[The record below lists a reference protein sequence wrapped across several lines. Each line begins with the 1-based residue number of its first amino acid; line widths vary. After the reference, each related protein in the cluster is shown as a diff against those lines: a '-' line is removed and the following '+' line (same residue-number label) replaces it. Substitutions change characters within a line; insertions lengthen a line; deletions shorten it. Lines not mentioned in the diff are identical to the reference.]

1 MVTEEEVTACLMASR
16 KPGREWESQVGERGE
31 KKGNKIHPSSPVPIG
46 PFPPTKPSSSAL
58 SHPCIALMTQS
69 LFSSSA
75 SWGPGL
81 Q

>member
-1 MVTEEEVTACLMASR
+1 MVVKEEEVAARLMASR
-16 KPGREWESQVGERGE
+16 KQGRGWESQVGEREE
-31 KKGNKIHPSSPVPIG
+31 KKGNKIHPSSPVPSD

-75 SWGPGL
+75 S
-81 Q
+81 

>member
-1 MVTEEEVTACLMASR
+1 MVTEEEVTARLMASR
-16 KPGREWESQVGERGE
+16 KQGRGWESQVGER
-31 KKGNKIHPSSPVPIG
+31 GNKIHPSSPVPSD

-75 SWGPGL
+75 S
-81 Q
+81 